1 MITIDTLLSGFI
13 GAILAIFYQRY
24 RDKKEK
30 EYILAK
36 DRIDNIYGPLL
47 LIFDANKDLNKS
59 DEEKFL
65 FGKEEEKLI
74 DGLLFQNY
82 GLIEEGKRSILLNLY
97 SHRKISATDKDI
109 IDAIKNGYNENLAIL
124 SQRNILSEIKDY
136 IKKMK

>member
-1 MITIDTLLSGFI
+1 VITIDTLLSGFI